1 MSSTSVAITNL
12 TSVAVL
18 VFILG
23 FLGARIKSDVRIPE
37 QVYQMIS
44 IFLLFGIGLKGG
56 HALKGTSLSSFA
68 APALATIAL
77 GILIPVIAYLTLKFV
92 KI

>member
-1 MSSTSVAITNL
+1 
-12 TSVAVL
+12 VAVL

-68 APALATIAL
+68 APSNCDNSSRNPYPSYCISDFK
-77 GILIPVIAYLTLKFV
+77 VCKEN
-92 KI
+92 

>member
-1 MSSTSVAITNL
+1 MDTTSVAVTNL

-23 FLGARIKSDVRIPE
+23 FLGAIIKSDVRIPD

-56 HALKGTSLSSFA
+56 HALKDVSFGSFA
-68 APALATIAL
+68 LPALATIGL
-77 GILIPVIAYLTLKFV
+77 EMLIPLAKLV
-92 KI
+92 

>member
-1 MSSTSVAITNL
+1 LSSTSVAITNL

-44 IFLLFGIGLKGG
+44 IFLLFGIGFIRVLILKN
-56 HALKGTSLSSFA
+56 
-68 APALATIAL
+68 
-77 GILIPVIAYLTLKFV
+77 VTLKLYNL
-92 KI
+92 ILL

>member
-56 HALKGTSLSSFA
+56 NALRDVSLESFA
-68 APALATIAL
+68 IPALDSCL
-77 GILIPVIAYLTLKFV
+77 PEPKVSSCDK
-92 KI
+92 